1 MMTVCLIV
9 LLAGCGVDR
18 NIKKGE
24 KFLSLGEYY
33 DAANQF
39 KTAYQRTPPK
49 DRKQRGEMANKMAQA
64 YERISSSQRAAAAYR
79 NVIRYKQDNG
89 DTHRQLAACLMK
101 EGDYAEAV
109 KEYQIAL
116 DSMPDNQTLVA
127 ELEAAKTASA
137 AKERGSK
144 YIVSRMDVFNS
155 RRQDYSP
162 MLYGD
167 QFNQLYFTSTRNEAQ
182 GDAISGITG
191 VKAGD
196 IFVSE
201 KDDKGK

>member
-1 MMTVCLIV
+1 
-9 LLAGCGVDR
+9 
-18 NIKKGE
+18 
-24 KFLSLGEYY
+24 
-33 DAANQF
+33 
-39 KTAYQRTPPK
+39 
-49 DRKQRGEMANKMAQA
+49 
-64 YERISSSQRAAAAYR
+64 
-79 NVIRYKQDNG
+79 
-89 DTHRQLAACLMK
+89 MK

-155 RRQDYSP
+155 RRRTIHRCF
-162 MLYGD
+162 MAT

-201 KDDKGK
+201 KDDKGKWGYTAGHRLWTEYQG